1 MSRVCAEPDLLLL
14 LPASEGDTEREE
26 VSCCVG
32 CVALRF
38 VCEGYLQQN
47 ARLDCFSDWIC
58 CGGGGFGS
66 EQ

>member
-1 MSRVCAEPDLLLL
+1 MSRVCGVKLL

-26 VSCCVG
+26 VCSSCVG